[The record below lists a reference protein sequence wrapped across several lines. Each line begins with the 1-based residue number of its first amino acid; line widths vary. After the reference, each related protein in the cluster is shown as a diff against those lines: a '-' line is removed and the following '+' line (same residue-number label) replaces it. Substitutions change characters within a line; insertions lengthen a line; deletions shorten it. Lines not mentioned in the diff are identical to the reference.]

1 MFFNNLPWLSTYTMP
16 METFFKD
23 LKIVE
28 LANVLA
34 GPAVG
39 LFFSELGAS
48 VIKIENK
55 ITNGDV
61 TRSWKLSTENRDNNY
76 SAYYAAVNWN
86 KTSLFINLSVPEEK
100 QKVYELIKG
109 ADILISNY
117 KQGDDVKLGMDYEYL
132 KKINPTLIYAHIS
145 GFGRNSSR
153 TAYDLI
159 LQAETG
165 FMHMNGTPDSGP
177 LKMPVA
183 LIDILAAHQLKEGI
197 LVALIKRMRTGNGSL
212 VTVSLKDAAI
222 ASLANQASNWL
233 MAGYNHPPSGS
244 LHPNIAPYGEVFITS
259 DAKQIVLA
267 IGNDKQFGK
276 LCAVLNRADISRD
289 PRYSNN
295 TQRIIHRLSLFKT
308 LQDAI
313 ILHTSKT
320 LMQQLIP
327 HDIPVGIVK
336 SVKDVFEDKS
346 SDHLILH
353 EHSDNQV
360 SQRVKTC
367 VFEIKNE

>member
-1 MFFNNLPWLSTYTMP
+1 
-16 METFFKD
+16 MEAFFKD
-23 LKIVE
+23 LKVVE

-48 VIKIENK
+48 VTKIENK

-61 TRSWKLSTENRDNNY
+61 TRSWKLSVEDKGINY
-76 SAYYAAVNWN
+76 SAYYASVNWN
-86 KTSLFINLSVPEEK
+86 KTSLFVDLRVPEEK
-100 QKVYELIKG
+100 QKVYDLIKG
-109 ADILISNY
+109 ADIVISNY
-117 KQGDDVKLGMDYEYL
+117 KRGDDIKLKMDYEYL
-132 KKINPTLIYAHIS
+132 RKLNPNLIYAHIS
-145 GFGRNSSR
+145 GFGCDSTR

-165 FMHMNGTPDSGP
+165 FMHMNGSPETGP

-197 LVALIKRMRTGNGSL
+197 LVALIKRMKTNEGSF

-244 LHPNIAPYGEVFITS
+244 LHPNIAPYGEIFTTS
-259 DAKQIVLA
+259 DSKQIVLA
-267 IGNDKQFGK
+267 IGNEKQFGK
-276 LCAVLNRADISRD
+276 LCEALNRIDLTEDA
-289 PRYSNN
+289 RYLNN
-295 TQRIIHRLSLFKT
+295 TQRLIHRASLFKT
-308 LQDAI
+308 LQEAI
-313 ILHTSKT
+313 VQHRSEIL
-320 LMQQLIP
+320 LQQLIQR
-327 HDIPVGIVK
+327 DVPVGLVK

-346 SDHLILH
+346 NEHLILH
-353 EHSDNQV
+353 EHSENQA
-360 SQRVKTC
+360 SRRVKTSI
-367 VFEIKNE
+367 FKIIKE